1 MTAPVT
7 LHWQRLPGAQAPDP
21 LPLPAP
27 ATEGAAGLDL
37 RAAVRTPLVL
47 SPGERV
53 RVPTGFAL
61 AIPDGYE
68 GQVRVRSGR
77 AWREGLGMPNAPGT
91 IDADY
96 RGELEVL
103 LINFGQDPIHIVR
116 GDRIAQLIIAPV
128 VRPHSAEVDALPP
141 STGRG
146 AGGFGHTGDR

>member
-1 MTAPVT
+1 MSVAVF
-7 LHWQRLPGAQAPDP
+7 WQRLAGAMAPEP

-37 RAAVRTPLVL
+37 RAAVRTPLIL
-47 SPGERV
+47 QPGERV

-128 VRPHSAEVDALPP
+128 VRPTSSEVDALPP